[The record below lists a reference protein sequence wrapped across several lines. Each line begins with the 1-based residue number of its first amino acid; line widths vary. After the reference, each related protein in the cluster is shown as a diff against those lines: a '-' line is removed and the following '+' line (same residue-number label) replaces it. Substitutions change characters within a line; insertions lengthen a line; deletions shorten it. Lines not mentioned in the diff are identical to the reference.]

1 MENTII
7 FSHLNIRLDNLG
19 RSISIGNF
27 EIAYYGM
34 VIALGMLLAVSLI
47 CFMGTRDGIKEDD
60 ILDVCIFSIVFGII
74 GARIYYVIFSW
85 DYYKDNLSH
94 IFKLREGG
102 LAIYGG
108 VLAGILTVFII
119 CKIKKLNFLQVI
131 DIMFFGVLIGQILGR
146 FGNFFNREV
155 FGGYTDSLFAML
167 IPKVA
172 VRDPSDI
179 TQEMLNNLVVIDGT
193 EFISVHPTF
202 LYEALWNLGV
212 LILMFVIYK
221 HKKFY
226 GQNFI
231 IYLIGYGIGRF
242 WIEGI
247 RTDQLYI
254 PGTKVPVSQVVA
266 IILIVVGVALWIIF
280 SKKSKNN
287 KNHEISA

>member
-1 MENTII
+1 MEETII
-7 FSHLNIRLDNLG
+7 FPHLNIRLDSLG
-19 RSISIGNF
+19 RSISIGDF

-47 CFMGTRDGIKEDD
+47 CYMAKKDGIKEDD
-60 ILDVCIFSIVFGII
+60 ILDICIFTIIFGII
-74 GARIYYVIFSW
+74 GARIYYVLFSW
-85 DYYKDNLSH
+85 DYYQDNLSH

-155 FGGYTDSLFAML
+155 FGGYTDSTFAML
-167 IPKVA
+167 IPKIA

-179 TQEMLNNLVVIDGT
+179 TQEMLNNLVLIDGT

-202 LYEALWNLGV
+202 LYESLWNLGV

-221 HKKFY
+221 HKQFY

-231 IYLIGYGIGRF
+231 IYLIGYGVGRF

-247 RTDQLYI
+247 RTDQLYV

-266 IILIVVGVALWIIF
+266 IILIVVGITLWYIL
-280 SKKSKNN
+280 SKNKKRIIN
-287 KNHEISA
+287 EK